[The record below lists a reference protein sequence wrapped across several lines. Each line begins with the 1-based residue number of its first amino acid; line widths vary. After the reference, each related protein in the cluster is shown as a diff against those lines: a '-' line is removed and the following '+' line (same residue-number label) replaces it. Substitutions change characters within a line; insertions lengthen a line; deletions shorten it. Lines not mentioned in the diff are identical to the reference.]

1 MAHGR
6 RRRPRSGRT
15 AAVCL
20 VVVAAVGAAGAAAV
34 ALTAGGGSDPGSR
47 STGALVQPNREIDPA
62 ELGLKRLRH
71 ESVGLDGPACVTV
84 PARGRATAT
93 YAITSVADAPRAYR
107 MTATEGGVR
116 VRGLPSRITLRAG
129 ETRRFAI
136 VVVARSGAA
145 VPAADPF
152 VQIDATSMN
161 DPADAQSASTEI
173 ALGAARAC

>member
-6 RRRPRSGRT
+6 RLPRPGPI

-20 VVVAAVGAAGAAAV
+20 AVVAAGAAAV
-34 ALTAGGGSDPGSR
+34 ALTAGDGSDPGSR
-47 STGALVQPNREIDPA
+47 TTGASAQPDREIDPA
-62 ELGLKRLRH
+62 ELGLERLQH
-71 ESVGLDGPACVTV
+71 ESVGLDGPACLTV

-93 YAITSVADAPRAYR
+93 YAITSIADAPRAYR
-107 MTATEGGVR
+107 MTATQSGVR
-116 VRGLPSRITLRAG
+116 VRGLPSRITLRAR
-129 ETRRFAI
+129 ERRRFAI

-145 VPAADPF
+145 VPADPF
-152 VQIDATSMN
+152 LQIDATSMK